1 MTFGI
6 RYLQKRRITFHRV
19 CRLMAC
25 GGALCALLLSAFA
38 TADTIDAEISQ
49 LKASV
54 AEHSAEVFALE
65 QKLLHPADTRLA
77 VFLTL
82 ATRDSLDL
90 DSVEL
95 FVNGK
100 PVASHLYTDR
110 ERGALEEGGIQQL
123 FTGNLPN
130 GAHELKTVIT
140 ARSANNHFVRREATH
155 RFRKRPGTLRLQ
167 MSLEARAPDYEPQVS
182 FVEWK

>member
-1 MTFGI
+1 MKFGI
-6 RYLQKRRITFHRV
+6 RYQQKRRIAPRRIHP
-19 CRLMAC
+19 LLSWC
-25 GGALCALLLSAFA
+25 GFLCALLLSCLA
-38 TADTIDAEISQ
+38 TADAIDNEIDQ
-49 LKASV
+49 LRASV
-54 AEHSAEVFALE
+54 AEHSSAVFALE

-82 ATRDSLDL
+82 TSRDSLDL

-95 FVNGK
+95 FINDK
-100 PVASHLYTDR
+100 PVASHLYSDR
-110 ERGALEEGGIQQL
+110 ERASLEEGGIQQL

-130 GAHELKTVIT
+130 GMHELKTVIT
-140 ARSANNHFVRREATH
+140 ARSANNHFVRREALH
-155 RFRKRPGTLRLQ
+155 RFQKRPGTLRLQ

>member
-1 MTFGI
+1 MASASGI
-6 RYLQKRRITFHRV
+6 
-19 CRLMAC
+19 
-25 GGALCALLLSAFA
+25 
-38 TADTIDAEISQ
+38 DDEIEQ
-49 LKASV
+49 LRAAVSD
-54 AEHSAEVFALE
+54 HSAQVYALE

-82 ATRDSLDL
+82 GTRDSLDL

-100 PVASHLYTDR
+100 PVASHLYSER
-110 ERGALEEGGIQQL
+110 ERGSLEEGGIQQL

-130 GAHELKTVIT
+130 GAHELKTIVT
-140 ARSANNHFVRREATH
+140 ARSANDHFVRREAIH
-155 RFRKRPGTLRLQ
+155 RFQKQPGTLRLQ
-167 MSLEARAPDYEPQVS
+167 VSLDARAPDYEPRVS